1 MLQKFQNNLQLL
13 YQLFPEICLAFL
25 VVILLVMAAFSAS
38 PRKCFG
44 LFSVGMLAN
53 AGLIGLNYSLFAPFE
68 LLFCGA
74 IWAAGLLALREKQT
88 LVDGVFFALLAA
100 ITLGMQMPL
109 LSNNLLLLYLSLEV
123 VSICSYLLVTFKKD
137 KRATEAAIKYFLFGA
152 TASGMMLYGMTWLY
166 GFSNSLEI
174 SIIAEKSTAIPA
186 LPFYTACLLTL
197 VGLLFK
203 IVVAPLHAWVTDVYE
218 GSATNMIFLLTAASK
233 AFGISILC
241 LFVYFFAKQPQ
252 ILSNFSIFL
261 QVLAIVSLI
270 FGTFGAIWQKNTKR
284 LLAYSSIIHS
294 GFLLVFLVV
303 LLLPTTTQTLE
314 NQAFITQIEKQS
326 VFAYLAFYLLV
337 YFLLNYLIL
346 YALTLLE
353 NNKQPIDLQDFTG
366 LGKSQFWFGFAL
378 LVAFAGL
385 AGLPP
390 TAGFTAKL
398 LVFTALI
405 EGYVQHKTVLLLV
418 LLLVLSLASVVA
430 LFFYV
435 KIPYFLFFGK
445 EPNHNLLIFNNLDKF
460 ILLLLALAGLA
471 LFFVPNLIL

>member
-1 MLQKFQNNLQLL
+1 MLQKLQNNLQLL
-13 YQLFPEICLAFL
+13 HQLFPEICLAFL
-25 VVILLVMAAFSAS
+25 VVILLVVAAYATS
-38 PRKCFG
+38 PRKCFV
-44 LFSVGMLAN
+44 LFSVGMFVN
-53 AGLIGLNYSLFAPFE
+53 AGLILLNYNLFAPFE

-74 IWAAGLLALREKQT
+74 IWAVGLLALREKQT

-109 LSNNLLLLYLSLEV
+109 LTNNLLLLYLSLEI

-137 KRATEAAIKYFLFGA
+137 KWATEAAIKYFLFGA
-152 TASGMMLYGMTWLY
+152 AASGIMLYGMTWLY
-166 GFSNSLEI
+166 GFANSLEI
-174 SIIAEKSTAIPA
+174 NIIAEKANTIPA
-186 LPFYTACLLTL
+186 LPFYTACLLVL
-197 VGLLFK
+197 AGLLFK
-203 IVVAPLHAWVTDVYE
+203 IAVAPLHAWVTDVYE
-218 GSATNMIFLLTAASK
+218 GSATNMIFLLTSASK

-241 LFVYFFAKQPQ
+241 AFIHFFAKQPQ
-252 ILSNFSIFL
+252 ILSNFSVFL
-261 QVLAIVSLI
+261 QVLAIASLI
-270 FGTFGAIWQKNTKR
+270 FGTFGAIWQKSTKR

-303 LLLPTTTQTLE
+303 LLLPTATQTIE
-314 NQAFITQIEKQS
+314 NQAFATQLDTQRI
-326 VFAYLAFYLLV
+326 FAYLVFYLLV

-346 YALTLLE
+346 YALALLE
-353 NNKQPIDLQDFTG
+353 NNKQFIDLQDFAG

-418 LLLVLSLASVVA
+418 LLLALSLSSVVA

-445 EPNHNLLIFNNLDKF
+445 EPKQNILIFNNLDKF
-460 ILLLLALAGLA
+460 ILLLLALASIA
-471 LFFVPNLIL
+471 LFFVPNLVL